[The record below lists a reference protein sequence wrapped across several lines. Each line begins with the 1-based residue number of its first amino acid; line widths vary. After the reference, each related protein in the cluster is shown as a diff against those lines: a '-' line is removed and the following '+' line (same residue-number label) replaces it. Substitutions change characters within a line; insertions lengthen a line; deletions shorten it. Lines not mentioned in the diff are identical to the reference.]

1 LSQVSGGN
9 SMLVLFA
16 DSFDIVASMRA
27 RGVRLRMK
35 AGPGDKKVD
44 LLIAGEEL
52 DQLKRFTV
60 FMCEAYGLD
69 NKIEKYAGKR
79 PMSFYQWDMDC
90 LLSVMELALRDD
102 REYPDKSSSAC
113 MALGRLRDRVLDE
126 YGRAY
131 GHPAS

>member
-1 LSQVSGGN
+1 
-9 SMLVLFA
+9 MLVLFA